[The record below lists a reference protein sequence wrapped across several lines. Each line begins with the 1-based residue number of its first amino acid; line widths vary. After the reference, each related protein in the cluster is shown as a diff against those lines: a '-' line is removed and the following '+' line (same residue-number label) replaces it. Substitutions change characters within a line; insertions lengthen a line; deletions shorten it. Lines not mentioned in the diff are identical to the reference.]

1 MAILLPASDYQLTV
15 RWATCATDC
24 TGYTALRLGPRPRYE
39 RTAAAT
45 TVPGV
50 SCSIGVTGR
59 RSDLLCV
66 QHICDKAGGRAW
78 WAAALESPHPHVSTG
93 NSGGALSAR
102 GWKGERRH
110 ALDLLLAADEH
121 ESFMNRRLGTTKR
134 YCPSSAITL
143 RRHCVRYAGFSPSI
157 VYRVPFP
164 PCVPGTAARAATH
177 SPPFW
182 MGCSREWAQ
191 RGYPAWWWPS
201 RCLLG

>member
-1 MAILLPASDYQLTV
+1 M
-15 RWATCATDC
+15 
-24 TGYTALRLGPRPRYE
+24 
-39 RTAAAT
+39 
-45 TVPGV
+45 

-143 RRHCVRYAGFSPSI
+143 RRHCVRNAGFSPGI
-157 VYRVPFP
+157 VYRVCFP
-164 PCVPGTAARAATH
+164 PCAPPCARYGGEGCDAFTPLLDRVLAGMGTAGVSSVVVALQVLAWIITLGPSLAERVMMVVRDHT
-177 SPPFW
+177 PPHTP
-182 MGCSREWAQ
+182 RTKQ
-191 RGYPAWWWPS
+191 LPS
-201 RCLLG
+201 